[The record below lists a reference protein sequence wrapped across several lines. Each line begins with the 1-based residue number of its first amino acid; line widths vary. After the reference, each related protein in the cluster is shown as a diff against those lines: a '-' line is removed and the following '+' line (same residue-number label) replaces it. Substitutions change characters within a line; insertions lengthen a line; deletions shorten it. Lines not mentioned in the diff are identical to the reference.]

1 MVKGERDEEQKKRS
15 RGRKLGER
23 NEWQRRRVSFN
34 EVRRGRGGLETA
46 EFMVG
51 FGENFM

>member
-23 NEWQRRRVSFN
+23 NEWQRRRVSFI
-34 EVRRGRGGLETA
+34 EVRRERERETA